1 MRSSWRLGLF
11 NNAINPVV
19 RRILRSPAHPL
30 LRNLMLVTITGR
42 TSGQE
47 FTIPVGY
54 RREGD
59 RLTVPVGAAPAKRW
73 WRNLRGGAPV
83 KVLLAGRERPAYAE
97 AMCDEATGVTVVI
110 DLSATAPS
118 G

>member
-1 MRSSWRLGLF
+1 
-11 NNAINPVV
+11 
-19 RRILRSPAHPL
+19 
-30 LRNLMLVTITGR
+30 
-42 TSGQE
+42 
-47 FTIPVGY
+47 
-54 RREGD
+54 
-59 RLTVPVGAAPAKRW
+59 
-73 WRNLRGGAPV
+73 V